1 MLNKAVDRLIEEGVS
16 DPAQWLRQILAG
28 ECPDHPVT
36 PRPNDCETCYQQQP
50 GWDGSDFPGPTVT
63 EF

>member
-28 ECPDHPVT
+28 DARIIP
-36 PRPNDCETCYQQQP
+36 
-50 GWDGSDFPGPTVT
+50 
-63 EF
+63 